1 MLAPNEQNKS
11 EKLNAV
17 INELSA
23 AEISTER
30 WAEEG
35 AWLEEV
41 VGRASSDDRFT
52 AAWSWVKL
60 RTEKYATQI
69 FNVIQIPYK

>member
-30 WAEEG
+30 
-35 AWLEEV
+35 
-41 VGRASSDDRFT
+41 
-52 AAWSWVKL
+52 
-60 RTEKYATQI
+60 
-69 FNVIQIPYK
+69 